1 MKLSNSFTITML
13 LFAVMAL
20 PGCGGGSSSSD
31 SAGLSCTDIAGKYNG
46 SLVFPGLNPPP
57 GMDVTVNQDCSFAA
71 KNRFLGV
78 NTGTL
83 TSQEGNV
90 YFGSGNSPDGCNGPF
105 DVKIV
110 DKGNDKVNV
119 IPTCKANESGVRL
132 VGVEVQ

>member
-1 MKLSNSFTITML
+1 MKPSNSFRITILFLSVVSL
-13 LFAVMAL
+13 L
-20 PGCGGGSSSSD
+20 GCGGGSSSSD

-57 GMDVTVNQDCSFAA
+57 PMNVTVNQDCSFVAS
-71 KNRFLGV
+71 NSYLGV

-90 YFGSGNSPDGCNGPF
+90 YYGSGNSPTGCNGPF

-110 DKGNDKVNV
+110 DKGNGKVNI

-132 VGVEVQ
+132 VGVEVL